1 MNTSM
6 NESYLK
12 LKWNIAGTFD
22 EFPMFINQLN
32 DQKKMLPD
40 NNKNDR
46 KKIDNWIS
54 QIDTI
59 NEEIQTIK
67 LKKIPFLE
75 KKLQYTFND
84 PDLVVL
90 TFIQPGIR
98 SLFGELSKFYKKAGI
113 DYDFETDLNLD
124 QAAKVLAFIGDAA
137 IDLALAQVLWQPNI
151 SNVGKLTKQRS
162 DIASNENL
170 AKVCDKWDLYTSR
183 IPNKVSRTNK
193 EKTNHAKGTIIEAL
207 FGVIY
212 AESGL
217 NSVVSSIVVLK

>member
-1 MNTSM
+1 M

-12 LKWNIAGTFD
+12 LKWNMAGTFD
-22 EFPMFINQLN
+22 DLPVFVKQLN
-32 DQKKMLPD
+32 DHKSMLPE

-54 QIDTI
+54 QIAAI
-59 NEEIQTIK
+59 NEEIQNIK

-90 TFIQPGIR
+90 TFIQPGIKN
-98 SLFGELSKFYKKAGI
+98 LFGELNKFYKKAGI
-113 DYDFETDLNLD
+113 KYDFETYLNLD
-124 QAAKVLAFIGDAA
+124 QAAKVLALIGDAA

-151 SNVGKLTKQRS
+151 SNVGILTKQRS
-162 DIASNENL
+162 EIASNENL
-170 AKVCDKWDLYTSR
+170 AKVCDKWDLYPSR
-183 IPNKVSRTNK
+183 IPNKISRTNK

-217 NSVVSSIVVLK
+217 NPVVSSIVVLK